1 MRCVF
6 IWFQELTSN
15 KPCEKSLLI
24 DYTTYHKSFEMTMV
38 NDQGMAYRTVFQAL
52 KDSADNGW
60 TTPANDNRLFTM
72 IFSLKDKCSEKGEI
86 NTISFRTSSAKEVE
100 LQIGKIMKY
109 PWVRNSKVYIISCA
123 LVVVI
128 VYSECQ
134 SHSQQLIAHSLMSVA
149 PRERLSL
156 KTPRAKL

>member
-72 IFSLKDKCSEKGEI
+72 SFSLKDKWEI

-100 LQIGKIMKY
+100 LQIG
-109 PWVRNSKVYIISCA
+109 RS
-123 LVVVI
+123 
-128 VYSECQ
+128 
-134 SHSQQLIAHSLMSVA
+134 
-149 PRERLSL
+149 
-156 KTPRAKL
+156 